1 MATKP
6 PPPHT
11 AGTLR
16 SSAERATAKQ
26 LDAFPDRIDLRDW
39 YYQPALISL
48 PDAYLSCTL
57 IPRSRILD
65 QGREGAC
72 TGFALA
78 AVVNFLRTRQG
89 RRRGSARAC
98 STSWRGATTSGRA
111 RPTKVRRRA
120 ARSRPGSSTASA
132 AKPRG
137 SHPARHP
144 AHDRRGD
151 RRGDAGAGGAYYR
164 IRPATYATC
173 TPRSTRPASSTPR

>member
-1 MATKP
+1 MATQP

-89 RRRGSARAC
+89 QTARVSPRMLYELARRYDEWPGEAYEGS
-98 STSWRGATTSGRA
+98 STR
-111 RPTKVRRRA
+111 

-137 SHPARHP
+137 SPP
-144 AHDRRGD
+144 
-151 RRGDAGAGGAYYR
+151 
-164 IRPATYATC
+164 
-173 TPRSTRPASSTPR
+173 STASST